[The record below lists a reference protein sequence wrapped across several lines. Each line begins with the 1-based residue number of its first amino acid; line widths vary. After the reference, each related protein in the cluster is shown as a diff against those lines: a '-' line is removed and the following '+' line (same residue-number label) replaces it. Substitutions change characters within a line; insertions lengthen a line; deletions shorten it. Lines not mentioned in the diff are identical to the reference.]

1 MTLDELKALFEKH
14 SDEHSRFDRVVNPLH
29 PRPDICAFLMLD
41 RMVPEPG
48 QDMVVNARDEEFY
61 LHVDPAAVA
70 AVITED
76 EVITLR
82 RCGVTYDNQ
91 FDALMMFA

>member
-1 MTLDELKALFEKH
+1 
-14 SDEHSRFDRVVNPLH
+14 
-29 PRPDICAFLMLD
+29 
-41 RMVPEPG
+41 MVPGPG